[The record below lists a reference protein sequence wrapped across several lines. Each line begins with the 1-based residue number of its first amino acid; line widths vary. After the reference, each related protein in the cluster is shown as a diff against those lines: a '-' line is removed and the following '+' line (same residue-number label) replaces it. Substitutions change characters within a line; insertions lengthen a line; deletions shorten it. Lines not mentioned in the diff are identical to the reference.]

1 MILFVY
7 KEAYFNSDN
16 LDFCIPNVVKVHLQE
31 FEEVF
36 PEEIPSGLPPIR
48 EIEHQIDFVPGA
60 SMPNRPAYRS
70 NPEKSKEL
78 QRQVE
83 ELMSKGYIRESMSPC
98 AVYVLLVPKK
108 DKT

>member
-98 AVYVLLVPKK
+98 VVLMLLVPIK

>member
-98 AVYVLLVPKK
+98 VVHVLLVPKK